1 MVSPLSY
8 FASLARLNYV
18 KVSPS
23 VLRAVERHSV
33 TRHPAQCTSLCQ
45 SFYGLWLEFITSLR
59 DSDYKTLVTMLT
71 NVMSCHICSGV

>member
-45 SFYGLWLEFITSLR
+45 SFYGLWLEF
-59 DSDYKTLVTMLT
+59 SDYKTLVTMLT